1 MAKSGRKPIDYF
13 KMFWAD
19 TALFGATAATRCGID
34 FFGVD
39 KTVFAS
45 DSPFASDGGSMLI
58 RDTLRALDE
67 LDLSKKDRAAIDDG
81 NAKKM
86 IGLK

>member
-1 MAKSGRKPIDYF
+1 
-13 KMFWAD
+13 MFYAD
-19 TALFGATAATRCGID
+19 TALFGATAATRCGIE
-34 FFGVD
+34 FFGVG

-58 RDTLRALDE
+58 RDTIRALDE
-67 LDLSKKDRAAIDDG
+67 LDLAKKDRTAIDEG

-86 IGLK
+86 IGMK